1 MSDRTSDRTAMPPG
15 SGCPGDAALA
25 SLADGTAPPGTE
37 RHVAACPRCHA
48 RAEGL
53 LEESRFLERVRAFVG
68 PDLPPPDAPRVPGYR
83 ITGVLSRGAQA
94 VVFRAVQESTR
105 RLVAI
110 KAIARDGALTAA
122 RQARLVR
129 EAAIVSRLRHPGIVT
144 VHESVRLADGRTA
157 LVLELVEGVALDQWA
172 APGRIAQESRA
183 AILRVMI
190 RLCAAVHHA
199 HLNGV
204 IHRDLKP
211 ENVLVDPDGHPVILD
226 FGIARDGSGWTR
238 TGEFAGTPAYA
249 SPEQAS
255 GRPETVDALTDVY
268 ALGVILHRL
277 LTGGFPYPIDGPLVE
292 VARTIMTAEPRPLRD
307 VDPSAP
313 VDLEAIVLTALRKEK
328 PRRYRSAAALGDDLA
343 RFLDGRP
350 VDARADSAWYLLGKA
365 LRLNRARLAVACL
378 ALGAVSVS
386 AASMARAQSA
396 VRREAA
402 QREQARTEHL
412 RTRAVSELLRE
423 VIPATDP
430 AHPEVHAAINA
441 GLGRLYLRLEGGAFT
456 QEPELD
462 HEIRRLW
469 GGVYTDLGGARTAEL
484 VEHAEVSLRNGL
496 VRLRQ
501 TARDEDDPRIA
512 DTMHELAGVLLV
524 RRRPQEAARLAARAT
539 RLRAA
544 RYGPADPR
552 TMASIVMEARIS
564 MALGRMD
571 AAEALAA
578 RALGTPGALPG
589 APDGLL
595 TAALCDVRARC
606 ALAGADAVAA
616 EPWIRRA
623 LSARLADLP
632 ADAPEVRE
640 SLHALADLVD
650 RAPSSSLARIAAEI
664 WPSTADAAAP
674 ARIRDD
680 AVVIGAPPPAIS
692 PPHGRGPPG
701 RTDALGRLI
710 RLQQALLGDRHPA
723 IVGTLLE
730 RMRAAAAEESLDDRA
745 WAADAAAELLA
756 RRFGATAF
764 ESLMCVEQAAAMH
777 ALAGRTERALL
788 LGRRACR
795 IWDAVPAQ
803 ARDRLLAANAERR
816 LAFYLHLAGR
826 HEESMA
832 SYRSARAALA
842 GHLEPGHALHALAAA
857 GLALVW
863 LDTGDL
869 EEAVP
874 LIDMALTTVERA
886 VQPSPD
892 ALGHVLM
899 AAGRVRAAQG
909 RFADARRLL
918 ETAWHGYY
926 MDPALTTFAWRQDL
940 LRTLS
945 ECCRALGDA
954 PAARAW
960 DALRLPAG
968 S

>member
-1 MSDRTSDRTAMPPG
+1 MPDGTSNSPAVSPDG
-15 SGCPGDAALA
+15 GCPGDAAIA
-25 SLADGTAPPGTE
+25 SLADGTASPETE
-37 RHVAACPRCHA
+37 RHAAACARCRA
-48 RAEGL
+48 RASEI
-53 LEESRFLERVRAFVG
+53 LEESRFLERVRAVAG
-68 PDLPPPDAPRVPGYR
+68 PDLPPPGAPRVPGYR
-83 ITGVLSRGAQA
+83 ITAVLSQGAQA

-105 RLVAI
+105 RPVAI
-110 KAIARDGALTAA
+110 KAIARDGAPTAA

-129 EAAIVSRLRHPGIVT
+129 EAEIVSRLRHPGIVA
-144 VHESVRLADGRTA
+144 VLESVRLAEGRTA
-157 LVLELVEGVALDQWA
+157 LVMELVEGVPLDQWA
-172 APGRIAQESRA
+172 APGRTAQEKRA
-183 AILRVMI
+183 AILSVMV

-268 ALGVILHRL
+268 ALGVIMYRL
-277 LTGGFPYPIDGPLVE
+277 LTGGFPYALDGPLIE
-292 VARTIMTAEPRPLRD
+292 VARTIMTVEPRPLRA
-307 VDPSAP
+307 VDPSARA
-313 VDLEAIVLTALRKEK
+313 DLEAIVMTALRKEK
-328 PRRYRSAAALGDDLA
+328 SRRYRSAAALGDDLA

-350 VDARADSAWYLLGKA
+350 VDARADSGWYLLGKA
-365 LRLNRARLAVACL
+365 LSLNRARLAVACL
-378 ALGAVSVS
+378 ALGAVIVT
-386 AASMARAQSA
+386 AASLSRAQSA

-402 QREQARTEHL
+402 QREQARTGHL

-430 AHPEVHAAINA
+430 AHPEVRAAINA

-456 QEPELD
+456 REPELD

-501 TARDEDDPRIA
+501 AARDEDDPRIA
-512 DTMHELAGVLLV
+512 DTMHELAGVLLI
-524 RRRPQEAARLAARAT
+524 RRRPQEAARLAARAS

-552 TMASIVMEARIS
+552 TMASMVMEARIS

-571 AAEALAA
+571 AADALAA
-578 RALGTPGALPG
+578 RALGTPEARAGAT
-589 APDGLL
+589 DGLL
-595 TAALCDVRARC
+595 AASLCDVRARC
-606 ALAGADAVAA
+606 ALAGADAAAA

-632 ADAPEVRE
+632 ADAPEVIE
-640 SLHALADLVD
+640 SLHALAELVD
-650 RAPSSSLARIAAEI
+650 RAPTSPLARIAAEI
-664 WPSTADAAAP
+664 WPPAADAEAP
-674 ARIRDD
+674 AHIRDD
-680 AVVIGAPPPAIS
+680 AIVIGAPAPAIS

-701 RTDALGRLI
+701 RTAALGRLI
-710 RLQQALLGDRHPA
+710 RLQQALLGDQHPA

-730 RMRAAAAEESLDDRA
+730 RMRAAAAEEALDDRA
-745 WAADAAAELLA
+745 WSADAAAEILA
-756 RRFGATAF
+756 RRFGETAF

-777 ALAGRTERALL
+777 ALAGRTARALV

-795 IWDAVPAQ
+795 IWDAVHAQ
-803 ARDRLLAANAERR
+803 ARDPLLAANAERR

-826 HEESMA
+826 HEESTA
-832 SYRSARAALA
+832 CYRSARAALA
-842 GHLEPGHALHALAAA
+842 DHLEPGHALHALAAA
-857 GLALVW
+857 GLALVR
-863 LDTGDL
+863 LDAGDL
-869 EEAVP
+869 DEAVP
-874 LIDMALTTVERA
+874 LIDLALTTVERA

-892 ALGHVLM
+892 ALGHVRL

-918 ETAWHGYY
+918 EAAWHGHYR
-926 MDPALTTFAWRQDL
+926 DPALTAFSWRHDL
-940 LRTLS
+940 LRTLAGS
-945 ECCRALGDA
+945 CRALGDDA
-954 PAARAW
+954 AARDW
-960 DALRLPAG
+960 DALHK
-968 S
+968 